1 MNQMTSPCCDYQCDF
16 RPESVRRIL
25 AAIDV
30 ARVTHMD
37 PVEIARSVLNPRGER
52 TIGRVGI
59 DIENPEEDA
68 ALEVIAVQD
77 ALKRAPKG
85 ATAEQIALI
94 CCPYAIPIESQNEQ
108 PSPEEPVR
116 ETQPQTA

>member
-1 MNQMTSPCCDYQCDF
+1 M
-16 RPESVRRIL
+16 RRIL
-25 AAIDV
+25 ALLDV
-30 ARVTHMD
+30 AHVTGMY
-37 PVEIARSVLNPRGER
+37 PAEIARSVLNPRGER

-77 ALKRAPKG
+77 ALKRAPKN
-85 ATAEQIALI
+85 ATADQIALI
-94 CCPYAIPIESQNEQ
+94 CCPYALPIESKNEQ
-108 PSPEEPVR
+108 PSPEEPIR